1 MAGTTGGAGRQ
12 ARRLGLL
19 VLASACAKSQEP
31 PGGPPDFRPPTL
43 MAVVPDSAAVR
54 PGFREPAEF
63 IFDEVINEQSGG
75 GLEQLVLVSPRPEAI
90 DVSWKRNRIEV
101 RPRGGWRPGTIYQ
114 VRLLPGI
121 TDLRNNRLRE
131 GEELIFS
138 TGPAIPDTRITGM
151 VINWPAGRLAA
162 RALIEAIAGAGTA
175 DSLVYAAQADSSG
188 EFTLRALPP
197 GEYLLLGV
205 ADENDN
211 QRRDRREAF
220 DSVTVRLDSTSSHV
234 LWAFVHDTVGP
245 QLRSATETDSI
256 TVRLEF
262 SQHML
267 PVAPESG
274 TVAAFLL
281 PDSTPVALDTV
292 LLPEAFDSLRAAEAR
307 VRDSLAALADTVPAD
322 TAQADT
328 AAVVRRPPRRQ
339 PDRREAQP
347 DTSRVAV
354 LLRER
359 GRLVNTWVVRM
370 AAPLIPGARY
380 RFTARAANVN
390 GAVADSR
397 TVLSVRDTVA
407 TGAGRR

>member
-1 MAGTTGGAGRQ
+1 
-12 ARRLGLL
+12 
-19 VLASACAKSQEP
+19 
-31 PGGPPDFRPPTL
+31 